1 MNSKNIDFSKIN
13 FILMDID
20 GVLTDGSLLYM
31 DSGDIIKVFNV
42 YDGHGIYRGHQ
53 LGMKFGCI
61 SGKENDSN
69 KHRSNRLKL
78 EELYEDCQ
86 DKVSAFEEIKA
97 KHNLNDENF
106 CYIGDDV
113 FDLPLLRRVA
123 FSGAPA
129 NAVREVKE
137 EVDYVAELEG
147 GKGAV
152 REIIDFILREKGLI

>member
-1 MNSKNIDFSKIN
+1 MSNKNTDFSKIN

-20 GVLTDGSLLYM
+20 GVLTDATLLYT
-31 DSGDIIKVFNV
+31 DSGEIIKVFNV

-69 KHRSNRLKL
+69 KHRATRLKL

-86 DKVSAFEEIKA
+86 DKVAAYEEIKV
-97 KHNLNDENF
+97 KYGLNDENF
-106 CYIGDDV
+106 CYVGDDV
-113 FDLPLLRRVA
+113 FDLPLLRKVA
-123 FSGAPA
+123 FSCAPA
-129 NAVREVKE
+129 NAVREVKD
-137 EVDYVAELEG
+137 EVDYITELEG